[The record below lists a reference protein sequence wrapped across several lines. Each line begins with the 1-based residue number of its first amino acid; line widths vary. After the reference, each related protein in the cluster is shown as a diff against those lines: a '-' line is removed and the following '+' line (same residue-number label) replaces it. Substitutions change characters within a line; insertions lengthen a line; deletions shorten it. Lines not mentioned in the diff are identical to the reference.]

1 MRSAVFFEGAE
12 AGRKLSRFWI
22 LLVLAAVIAI
32 GPAITPAVAIVA
44 VIVLIA
50 LGMVGAS
57 VGGASMLRGAVRVT
71 FWGILA
77 MAVTAG
83 VGALFGTVAA

>member
-1 MRSAVFFEGAE
+1 M
-12 AGRKLSRFWI
+12 W
-22 LLVLAAVIAI
+22 
-32 GPAITPAVAIVA
+32 
-44 VIVLIA
+44 
-50 LGMVGAS
+50 
-57 VGGASMLRGAVRVT
+57 RGALRVT